1 MNNPSSFLRPS
12 GAFIGASWASLAIG
26 VVSYLAGLWNGPM
39 ALNEKGFYFAVLV
52 LGLFAAVSLQKAV
65 RDKLEG
71 IPVTGIYMGVCWV
84 GMATSLL
91 LLAAGL
97 FNASFE
103 LSIKGF
109 YAMAYLLSLFSVVT
123 VQKNIRD
130 LGQFPSDKEPLEGE
144 AAFRESHD

>member
-1 MNNPSSFLRPS
+1 
-12 GAFIGASWASLAIG
+12 
-26 VVSYLAGLWNGPM
+26 M